1 MNLRRGAALVAA
13 AVCFVLGTPMS
24 ANAVGAPPP
33 GPVTVLIAVP
43 GLSWADVAAMPTLQR
58 FLADSAVGE
67 LSVKTA
73 GGITRCGPGILAVTA
88 GNRTTATDGNCPI
101 LPSLWPALKTLNAHT
116 KYRSTI
122 GLLGTSLR
130 QAGVRTIAVGHAAV
144 PLLADEQGAVSTVA
158 PTVPAAVAAAG
169 RASAGAVIATLEPR
183 LYYMLA
189 PTAAL
194 RRSVDV
200 EVDRGL
206 AATLAG
212 LPKSATVMVA
222 GISDI
227 AVGRANLHLFAV
239 AGAGWT
245 HTELRSSAAGRA
257 PFVQLIDIAPTILTA
272 EHVAVPS
279 AMVGRPMQQS
289 GGTVPPYSKYV
300 DDNRH
305 AFDQRTLGQRT
316 FLTLGIAAIALMLL
330 ALLPVRGSRIT
341 ARSLA
346 RVLAP
351 APALVFVMNGLPW
364 WRWGQ
369 PIFALLVVAAAAIV
383 AVATTLAAR
392 RSPAAAIALP
402 LAVTYVALILDQLT
416 GAHLQF
422 SAPMGDSPIV
432 AGRFRGVGNL
442 DFSVIATSALL
453 LAAVVG
459 GRIGGRRGVLA
470 AAGIAVVAVLVD
482 GAPQLGDDLGGVFA
496 LVPGTIVLIALSM
509 RARVT
514 WRRVLAAG
522 AGTVALAI
530 LVALA
535 DYSRP
540 ATSQSHVGRFVG
552 QILHGGA
559 GAEVHRKL
567 DAVLATFG
575 PTVGTFVA
583 VIAIVAAVTSWG
595 RLLGAIDRVPGLR
608 AGAIAAT
615 VTAVLGVALNDSGIP
630 IAAMATVVGFSA
642 VYGAIGG
649 WSVIAGGRAP
659 LAAAQATAGG
669 PDGAE
674 PLGA

>member
-1 MNLRRGAALVAA
+1 MILRRGAALVAA
-13 AVCFVLGTPMS
+13 AICFVMGMPMTASAAGTAAS
-24 ANAVGAPPP
+24 

-43 GLSWADVAAMPTLQR
+43 GLSWADVTAMPTLQR
-58 FLADSAVGE
+58 FLADAAVGE
-67 LSVKTA
+67 MSAKTA

-88 GNRTTATDGNCPI
+88 GNRTTAADGNCRI
-101 LPSLWPALKTLNAHT
+101 FPSLWPALKTLNAHT

-130 QAGVRTIAVGHAAV
+130 RAGVRTVAVGADAA
-144 PLLADEQGAVSTVA
+144 PLLADEQGAVSAVA
-158 PTVPAAVAAAG
+158 PTITAAL
-169 RASAGAVIATLEPR
+169 ASAGKAPAGGVVATLDPR

-189 PTAAL
+189 PTVAL
-194 RRSVDV
+194 RRSVDA
-200 EVDRGL
+200 EIDRSL
-206 AATLAG
+206 ARMLPQI
-212 LPKSATVMVA
+212 PKSATVMVA
-222 GISDI
+222 GISDVAI
-227 AVGRANLHLFAV
+227 GRANLHLFAV
-239 AGAGWT
+239 AGPGWT

-257 PFVQLIDIAPTILTA
+257 PFVQLIDIAPTILAA
-272 EHVAVPS
+272 EHVAVPT
-279 AMVGRPMQQS
+279 AVVGRPMQQS
-289 GGTVPPYSKYV
+289 GASVPPYSKYV
-300 DDNRH
+300 DDNSH

-316 FLTLGIAAIALMLL
+316 FLTLGIAAIVLIVLTL
-330 ALLPVRGSRIT
+330 VPVRGSRLG
-341 ARSLA
+341 ARWLA
-346 RVLAP
+346 RLLAP
-351 APALVFVMNGLPW
+351 APALVFIMNGLPW

-369 PIFALLVVAAAAIV
+369 PVFAILVTGAAAVI

-392 RSPAAAIALP
+392 RNPGAAIAVP
-402 LAVTYVALILDQLT
+402 LAITYVALILDQLT

-459 GRIGGRRGVLA
+459 GKVGGRRGVLA
-470 AAGIAVVAVLVD
+470 AAGIAVLAVLVD

-496 LVPGTIVLIALSM
+496 LVPGTIVLVALS
-509 RARVT
+509 AGAKVT
-514 WRRVLAAG
+514 WRRAVVAVSGTLVLA
-522 AGTVALAI
+522 V

-567 DAVLATFG
+567 DAALATVG
-575 PTVGTFVA
+575 PTVGTYVA
-583 VIAIVAAVTSWG
+583 LIAIVAAVASRS
-595 RLLGAIDRVPGLR
+595 RLREAVERVPGLR

-615 VTAVLGVALNDSGIP
+615 VTAVLGAALNDSGVP
-630 IAAMATVVGFSA
+630 IAAMATVVGVSA

-649 WSVIAGGRAP
+649 GRERVPEVAP
-659 LAAAQATAGG
+659 ADPVPA
-669 PDGAE
+669 
-674 PLGA
+674 